1 MFNCLNFKA
10 EIPLRDAWEEH
21 ASNKANDEN
30 LEITEYDA
38 EQMFDD
44 DNETKPSEDT
54 SSNNPTSIEIAAQP
68 RQVYFVESSEIES
81 KRRLGREIRLLRCRK
96 QMCERM
102 LKSKNIRRKI
112 LESICSPDD
121 QDCDDS
127 DSDQDPDSGDDV
139 EYIFRERTSTQRNRD
154 DEYSSSMS
162 FSSTFNNHDEK
173 NHLISKTIRN
183 KHILKDFRNDVN
195 VIRDERIFIQGRNNK
210 PTWQNKSKNSTDTIE
225 TEIQTDTIYPSD
237 EGDISESSKISI
249 PTWALQLIIAFLFV
263 IISVL
268 LFFKFKLHF

>member
-1 MFNCLNFKA
+1 
-10 EIPLRDAWEEH
+10 
-21 ASNKANDEN
+21 
-30 LEITEYDA
+30 
-38 EQMFDD
+38 
-44 DNETKPSEDT
+44 
-54 SSNNPTSIEIAAQP
+54 
-68 RQVYFVESSEIES
+68 
-81 KRRLGREIRLLRCRK
+81 
-96 QMCERM
+96 
-102 LKSKNIRRKI
+102 
-112 LESICSPDD
+112 
-121 QDCDDS
+121 
-127 DSDQDPDSGDDV
+127 QDPDSGDDV

-237 EGDISESSKISI
+237 EGDISE
-249 PTWALQLIIAFLFV
+249 
-263 IISVL
+263 
-268 LFFKFKLHF
+268 